1 MRNIGNIEF
10 ALSAQPGAPVTLPH
24 TDHRHFFGDIWRWAA
39 GFYGVVNFVLYRE
52 TLRLLVWMR
61 ALNL

>member
-1 MRNIGNIEF
+1 MSNLTNAEF
-10 ALSAQPGAPVTLPH
+10 ASAPAPVAAGS
-24 TDHRHFFGDIWRWAA
+24 FFEEFWPWIA
-39 GFYGVVNFVLYRE
+39 GFYGAVNFVLYRE

>member
-1 MRNIGNIEF
+1 MRNLTNAEF
-10 ALSAQPGAPVTLPH
+10 ASAAAVAAAAAAE
-24 TDHRHFFGDIWRWAA
+24 DSFFEEFWPWMAA
-39 GFYGVVNFVLYRE
+39 FYGAVNFVLYRE